1 MSSVAASATPEH
13 TAPRS
18 VGLYLAV
25 VQFFLAVSWVVYV
38 IYLPDLARSA
48 GLEAKWVPWLLI
60 ADQLVFILTDLA
72 VGLASDRAARLLGR
86 LGRAMVLATLLSC
99 AAFLLLP
106 WVAGQGSPG
115 LLVGVTFV
123 WALSSSALRAPPMTL
138 LGRYVAQ
145 PQQPGMVA
153 LSNLG
158 LGVAAALAPYLGL
171 QLKGVDPVL
180 PFLLSAA
187 GLATVTLGMVA
198 AERALARQ
206 GGRPAQAP
214 IAQADGASQRST
226 ALVATLLGTA
236 LLGAAAFQWHGFVA
250 SAPMALRFVPAS
262 ELPWLL
268 PVFWAGFN
276 LALWPAS
283 QLAKRQGPWRAL
295 VLGATLAAGG
305 NVLAAF
311 AGTLTLFLW
320 AQAIT
325 GVGWAVLL
333 CSAFSGALAL
343 GQDSRPGLFS
353 GVLNAVLALAALGR
367 IALVTQVAPA
377 GTLVVELA
385 WLAAAGFA
393 ASALLGLRLTG
404 RLAPR

>member
-1 MSSVAASATPEH
+1 MTTAAASAAPGPA
-13 TAPRS
+13 APRA

-38 IYLPDLARSA
+38 IYLPDLARAA
-48 GLEAKWVPWLLI
+48 GLEAKWIPWLLI

-72 VGLASDRAARLLGR
+72 VGMASDRAARLLGR

-106 WVAGQGSPG
+106 WIAGQGEPG

-153 LSNLG
+153 LSQLG
-158 LGVAAALAPYLGL
+158 LGLAAALAPYLGL

-206 GGRPAQAP
+206 GARPVQA
-214 IAQADGASQRST
+214 AATDAARRRSS
-226 ALVATLLGTA
+226 ALAATLLGTA
-236 LLGAAAFQWHGFVA
+236 ILGAAAFQWHGFVA
-250 SAPMALRFVPAS
+250 SVPMALRFVPAS

-295 VLGATLAAGG
+295 ILGAALAAGG
-305 NVLAAF
+305 NAVAAF
-311 AGTLTLFLW
+311 AGTLELFLG
-320 AQAIT
+320 AQALT
-325 GVGWAVLL
+325 GVGWALLL

-353 GVLNAVLALAALGR
+353 GALNAVLALAALGR

-377 GTLVVELA
+377 GTLVLELA

-393 ASALLGLRLTG
+393 ASALLGLRLSG
-404 RLAPR
+404 RLASR

>member
-1 MSSVAASATPEH
+1 MSAAAASATPGRS
-13 TAPRS
+13 APRS

-38 IYLPDLARSA
+38 IYLPDLARAA
-48 GLEAKWVPWLLI
+48 GLEAKWIPWLLI

-158 LGVAAALAPYLGL
+158 LGLAAALAPYLGL
-171 QLKGVDPVL
+171 QLKGVDPML

-206 GGRPAQAP
+206 GGHAAQAP
-214 IAQADGASQRST
+214 AQADGATQRPT
-226 ALVATLLGTA
+226 ALAATLLGTA

-283 QLAKRQGPWRAL
+283 QLAKRLGPWRTL
-295 VLGATLAAGG
+295 VLGAALAAGG
-305 NVLAAF
+305 NAAAAF

-343 GQDSRPGLFS
+343 GQHSRPGLFS

-393 ASALLGLRLTG
+393 ASALLGLRLSG

>member
-1 MSSVAASATPEH
+1 MTTAAASAAPGPV
-13 TAPRS
+13 APRA

-38 IYLPDLARSA
+38 IYLPDLARAA
-48 GLEAKWVPWLLI
+48 GLETKWIPWLLI
-60 ADQLVFILTDLA
+60 ADQLVFIVTDLA
-72 VGLASDRAARLLGR
+72 VGMASDRAARLLGR

-106 WVAGQGSPG
+106 WIAGQGKPG

-153 LSNLG
+153 LSQLG
-158 LGVAAALAPYLGL
+158 LGLAAALAPYLGL

-206 GGRPAQAP
+206 GARPVQA
-214 IAQADGASQRST
+214 AATDAARRRSS
-226 ALVATLLGTA
+226 ALAATLLGTA
-236 LLGAAAFQWHGFVA
+236 ILGAAAFQWHGFVA
-250 SAPMALRFVPAS
+250 SVPMALRFVPAS

-295 VLGATLAAGG
+295 ILGAALAAGG
-305 NVLAAF
+305 NAVAAF
-311 AGTLTLFLW
+311 AGTLELFLG
-320 AQAIT
+320 AQALT
-325 GVGWAVLL
+325 GVGWALLL

-353 GVLNAVLALAALGR
+353 GALNAVLALAALGR

-377 GTLVVELA
+377 GTLVLELA

-393 ASALLGLRLTG
+393 ASALLGLRLSG
-404 RLAPR
+404 RLASR

>member
-1 MSSVAASATPEH
+1 MSFAAASATPGP
-13 TAPRS
+13 TTPRS

-38 IYLPDLARSA
+38 IYLPDLARTA
-48 GLEAKWVPWLLI
+48 GLEAKWIPWLLI

-72 VGLASDRAARLLGR
+72 AGMASDRAARLVGR
-86 LGRAMVLATLLSC
+86 LGRVMVLATLCSC

-106 WVAGQGSPG
+106 WISAQDSPG
-115 LLVGVTFV
+115 LLVVVTFI

-153 LSNLG
+153 LSQLG

-180 PFLLSAA
+180 PFLLSAT

-206 GGRPAQAP
+206 GKPAQAAA
-214 IAQADGASQRST
+214 AQAKAAQQPSK
-226 ALVATLLGTA
+226 ALCAALLGTA
-236 LLGAAAFQWHGFVA
+236 LLSATAFQWHGFVA
-250 SAPMALRFVPAS
+250 TAPMALRFVQADV
-262 ELPWLL
+262 LPWLL

-283 QLAKRQGPWRAL
+283 QLVKRWGPWQAL
-295 VLGATLAAGG
+295 VLGAALAAGG
-305 NVLAAF
+305 NVVAAF
-311 AGTLTLFLW
+311 AGTLTFFLW
-320 AQAIT
+320 AQALT

-333 CSAFSGALAL
+333 CSAFSGALVL
-343 GQDSRPGLFS
+343 GQEGRPGLFS
-353 GVLNAVLALAALGR
+353 GTLNAVLALAALGR

-393 ASALLGLRLTG
+393 ASALLGLRLSG
-404 RLAPR
+404 RLPPR

>member
-1 MSSVAASATPEH
+1 MTTTAASAAPGPV
-13 TAPRS
+13 APRA

-38 IYLPDLARSA
+38 IYLPDLARAA
-48 GLEAKWVPWLLI
+48 GLEAKWIPWLLI

-72 VGLASDRAARLLGR
+72 VGMASDRAARLLGR
-86 LGRAMVLATLLSC
+86 LGRVMVLATLLSC

-106 WVAGQGSPG
+106 WVAGQGNPG

-153 LSNLG
+153 LSQLG

-206 GGRPAQAP
+206 GARSAQA
-214 IAQADGASQRST
+214 AATDAARQRSS
-226 ALVATLLGTA
+226 ALAATLLGTA
-236 LLGAAAFQWHGFVA
+236 ILGAAAFQWHGFVA
-250 SAPMALRFVPAS
+250 SVPMALRFVPAS

-283 QLAKRQGPWRAL
+283 QLAKHQGPWRAL
-295 VLGATLAAGG
+295 ILGAVLAAGG
-305 NVLAAF
+305 NAVAAF
-311 AGTLTLFLW
+311 AGTLELFLG
-320 AQAIT
+320 AQALT
-325 GVGWAVLL
+325 GVGWALLL

-343 GQDSRPGLFS
+343 GQDGRPGLFS
-353 GVLNAVLALAALGR
+353 GALNAVLALAALGR

-377 GTLVVELA
+377 GTLVLELA

-393 ASALLGLRLTG
+393 ASALLGLHLSG
-404 RLAPR
+404 RLATR